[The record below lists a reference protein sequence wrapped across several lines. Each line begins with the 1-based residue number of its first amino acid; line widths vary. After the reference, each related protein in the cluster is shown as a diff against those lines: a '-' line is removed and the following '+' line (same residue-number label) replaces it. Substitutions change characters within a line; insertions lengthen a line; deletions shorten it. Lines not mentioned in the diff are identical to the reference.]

1 MYKEKSALMKS
12 SLITSFSIPTPSI
25 PTSFLKIVAL
35 SLFILSGCQKSPTP
49 DTAETGVQD
58 IPVTSTI
65 NQDIAAENSSQQNI
79 DDSTATDSLA
89 NDANNADIT
98 PNPETMP
105 LSPQQ
110 PIKGTQVT
118 DVHYRSD
125 SGETLTVVFKTS
137 AIGVLSAIV
146 TLPNQTKMTLNAPE
160 GQGNNPTYQSADG
173 DIELVSHEGGT
184 IIDLIRNNK
193 VTSFEAVSAEAEVI
207 TQT

>member
-1 MYKEKSALMKS
+1 MNSP
-12 SLITSFSIPTPSI
+12 LITSFSIPTPST
-25 PTSFLKIVAL
+25 PTSFFKIAAL
-35 SLFILSGCQKSPTP
+35 SLFILSGCQKAPTP
-49 DTAETGVQD
+49 DKAETGVQN

-65 NQDIAAENSSQQNI
+65 NQDITANPNQQNI
-79 DDSTATDSLA
+79 DGATTTDSLA
-89 NDANNADIT
+89 NHADAADDANIT
-98 PNPETMP
+98 TNPETMP

-137 AIGVLSAIV
+137 AIGVLSAII
-146 TLPNQTKMTLNAPE
+146 TLPNQSKMTLSAPA